1 MLSQKVFFLE
11 NVVTRST
18 NLLYSLSSGS
28 LMAKKPFWSRHSHKK
43 RNKNNILPVLR
54 NVFQIVSLKN
64 FIFISFHRRRCHNAM
79 ETFIQEYLVENSSVD
94 FYRPIKKI
102 KLKTFSYMTKVAK
115 VHVKDWI
122 LPIKAQSELF

>member
-1 MLSQKVFFLE
+1 
-11 NVVTRST
+11 
-18 NLLYSLSSGS
+18 
-28 LMAKKPFWSRHSHKK
+28 
-43 RNKNNILPVLR
+43 
-54 NVFQIVSLKN
+54 
-64 FIFISFHRRRCHNAM
+64 M

-122 LPIKAQSELF
+122 LPIKAQSELFWKLVLIMQLKKMLISKKFSIVP